1 MALVVETTAFTN
13 WSSSEVNTIDV
24 TKPTGLVVG
33 ELMVAHVTAVDSS
46 DPTVALPTGWTN
58 ISTASGSS
66 DRVFTRTMYRIAQAG
81 DVAASDF
88 TFTSSVNAFMSG
100 GMYRISGAPPQ
111 STIQDFD
118 NSAVQSLSSNLLM
131 NTTILLEPVVPNS
144 LFITF
149 YTLFFLDGTPRS
161 LGVYS
166 STPSITRTEAWDNYR
181 RYGSGS
187 FNPLSASVYG
197 VYSGSSDITAISASL
212 SSTDTFSFFST
223 SILINPQQN
232 AATDVS
238 HLNSSPTVQGLVGT
252 NDVSL
257 DVGHMDTEPVVNGLS
272 SKKTPTPWRNQDKPA
287 TNWNNLAK

>member
-1 MALVVETTAFTN
+1 MALVVETTSFTN

-24 TKPTGLVVG
+24 TKPTGLAVG
-33 ELMVAHVTAVDSS
+33 ELMVAHVTAMDSS
-46 DPTVALPTGWTN
+46 DPAVALPSGWTN
-58 ISTASGSS
+58 ISARSEATGG
-66 DRVFTRTMYRIAQAG
+66 VYTRTMYRIAQAG

-88 TFTSSVNAFMSG
+88 TFTSSINAFMSG

-149 YTLFFLDGTPRS
+149 YTLFFLDGTTRS

-166 STPSITRTEAWDNYR
+166 STPSITRTEAWDNHR
-181 RYGSGS
+181 LYGSGS

-212 SSTDTFSFFST
+212 SSTDEFSFFST

-238 HLNSSPTVQGLVGT
+238 HLNSSPTVQGLVGA
-252 NDVSL
+252 NNVAADVPHL
-257 DVGHMDTEPVVNGLS
+257 AVEPTVNGLICRANNNI
-272 SKKTPTPWRNQDKPA
+272 WRNPDKPN
-287 TNWNNLAK
+287 TNWNNLPK

>member
-1 MALVVETTAFTN
+1 MALVVESTSFTN
-13 WSSSEVNTIDV
+13 WSSSNVNSIDV

-33 ELMVAHVTAVDSS
+33 ELMVAHVTAADDSE
-46 DPTVALPTGWTN
+46 PTVALPTGWTN
-58 ISTASGSS
+58 ISTASGSGGDVS
-66 DRVFTRTMYRIAQAG
+66 TRTMSKIAQAG

-88 TFTSSVNAFMSG
+88 TFTSSINAFMSG

-118 NSAVQSLSSNLLM
+118 NSAVQFLSNNLSM
-131 NTTILLEPVVPNS
+131 NTTILLEPIVPNS

-149 YTLFFLDGTPRS
+149 YTLFFLDGTTRS

-166 STPSITRTEAWDNYR
+166 STPSITRTEAWDNHR
-181 RYGSGS
+181 RYGGGD
-187 FNPLSASVYG
+187 FNPLSASVHG

-212 SSTDTFSFFST
+212 NSGDEFSFFST

-252 NDVSL
+252 NNVTADVPHL
-257 DVGHMDTEPVVNGLS
+257 AIVPTLNGVS
-272 SKKTPTPWRNQDKPA
+272 SQANNPIWTPEVKTPATWTPELK
-287 TNWNNLAK
+287 

>member
-1 MALVVETTAFTN
+1 MALVVESTSFTN
-13 WSSSEVNTIDV
+13 WSSSVVNTIDV

-33 ELMVAHVTAVDSS
+33 ELMVAHVTAMDSNE
-46 DPTVALPTGWTN
+46 PTVALPTGWTN
-58 ISTASGSS
+58 ISTASGNG
-66 DRVFTRTMYRIAQAG
+66 DTVFTRTMYRIAQAG

-88 TFTSSVNAFMSG
+88 TFTSSINAFMSG

-131 NTTILLEPVVPNS
+131 NTTILLEPLVPNS

-212 SSTDTFSFFST
+212 SSTDQFSFFTT

-252 NDVSL
+252 NNVAADVPHL
-257 DVGHMDTEPVVNGLS
+257 AVEPTVNGLIGRANNNI
-272 SKKTPTPWRNQDKPA
+272 WRNPDKPT

>member
-1 MALVVETTAFTN
+1 MALVVESTSFTN
-13 WSSSEVNTIDV
+13 WSSLPVNTIDV

-33 ELMVAHVTAVDSS
+33 ELMVAHVTAADSN
-46 DPTVALPTGWTN
+46 DPTVTLPAGWTN
-58 ISTASGSS
+58 ISTASDSS
-66 DRVFTRTMYRIAQAG
+66 GRVFTRTMYRIAQAG

-118 NSAVQSLSSNLLM
+118 NSAVQFLSSNSLM
-131 NTTILLEPVVPNS
+131 NTTILLEPLVPNS

-149 YTLFFLDGTPRS
+149 YTLFFLDGTTRS

-166 STPSITRTEAWDNYR
+166 STPSITRTEAWDNHR
-181 RYGSGS
+181 RYGSGN

-212 SSTDTFSFFST
+212 SSTDEFSFFST

-252 NDVSL
+252 NNVTADVPHL
-257 DVGHMDTEPVVNGLS
+257 AVEPTVNGLIGRANNNI
-272 SKKTPTPWRNQDKPA
+272 WRNPDKPA
-287 TNWNNLAK
+287 TNWNNLPK

>member
-1 MALVVETTAFTN
+1 MALVVESTSFTN

-33 ELMVAHVTAVDSS
+33 ELMVAHVTAAENSG
-46 DPTVALPTGWTN
+46 PAVALPTGWTN
-58 ISTASGSS
+58 ISTASGNGGDVS
-66 DRVFTRTMYRIAQAG
+66 TRTMYKIAQAG

-88 TFTSSVNAFMSG
+88 TFTSSVNASMSG

-118 NSAVQSLSSNLLM
+118 NSAMQSLSSNLLM

-149 YTLFFLDGTPRS
+149 YTLFFLDGATRS

-166 STPSITRTEAWDNYR
+166 STPSITRTEAWDNHR
-181 RYGSGS
+181 LYGSGD

-197 VYSGSSDITAISASL
+197 VYSGSSDITEISASL
-212 SSTDTFSFFST
+212 SSADTFSFFST

-238 HLNSSPTVQGLVGT
+238 HLDSIPTVNGLVGS
-252 NDVSL
+252 NNVAADVPHL
-257 DVGHMDTEPVVNGLS
+257 AVEPTINGLS
-272 SKKTPTPWRNQDKPA
+272 SKKTPTPWRNPDKPT
-287 TNWNNLAK
+287 TNWNNLPK

>member
-33 ELMVAHVTAVDSS
+33 ELMVAHVTAIDSS
-46 DPTVALPTGWTN
+46 DPVVALPSGWTN
-58 ISTASGSS
+58 ISARSEDGN
-66 DRVFTRTMYRIAQAG
+66 RVYTRTMLKVAEAG

-88 TFTSSVNAFMSG
+88 TFTSSVNAYMSG

-131 NTTILLEPVVPNS
+131 DTTILLEPIVPNS

-149 YTLFFLDGTPRS
+149 YTLYFLDGTPLS

-166 STPSITRTEAWDNYR
+166 STPSITRTEAWDNHK
-181 RYGSGS
+181 RYGSGD

-212 SSTDTFSFFST
+212 SSTDEFSFFST

-252 NDVSL
+252 NNVAADVPHL
-257 DVGHMDTEPVVNGLS
+257 AVEPTVNGLIGRANNNI
-272 SKKTPTPWRNQDKPA
+272 WRNPDKPT
-287 TNWNNLAK
+287 TNWNNLPK